1 MCIGNRAGKVDI
13 LLVNGSEKRPVR
25 EGTRINTIIAQL
37 EKCEE
42 EKEKKNQDNVIGNDL
57 K

>member
-13 LLVNGSEKRPVR
+13 LLVSGSEKQPVR
-25 EGTRINTIIAQL
+25 EGIQINTIIAQL

-57 K
+57 T